1 MTINYT
7 TDMSFLNSSNTLLDV
22 VVGVNDASGNFVAI
36 ALMILIFV
44 GLLAAFL
51 SKNYDFGQSIVI
63 TSFICTVISALLFFM
78 DLLAWWLAV
87 LFIVIL
93 IIGIIVEAFGK

>member
-22 VVGVNDASGNFVAI
+22 VSGVNNASGNLIGI
-36 ALMILIFV
+36 ALMILLFV

-51 SKNYDFGQSIVI
+51 SKNYDFGQSLAI
-63 TSFICTVISALLFFM
+63 TSFICTIISAILFFM

-87 LFIVIL
+87 IFIVLL
-93 IIGIIVEAFGK
+93 IIGIIVEAFMK